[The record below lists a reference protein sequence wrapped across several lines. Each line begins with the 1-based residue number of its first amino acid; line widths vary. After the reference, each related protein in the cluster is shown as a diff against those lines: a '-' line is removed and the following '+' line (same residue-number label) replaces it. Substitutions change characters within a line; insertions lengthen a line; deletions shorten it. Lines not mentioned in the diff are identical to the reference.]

1 MTRSQAGTAVL
12 EGRGERPAWS
22 SFPASRHLEVASWGT
37 QTRENRNEASERNA
51 GKPLP
56 SVGGGGKT
64 TGDTV
69 VGDCFFVLT
78 GCCGPRH
85 TDHSRRPESESQENK
100 HWEVGGGMNFNLM
113 G

>member
-12 EGRGERPAWS
+12 EGRGETPAWS

-56 SVGGGGKT
+56 SVGGGARPLETQWLVTVFLCSLAVVALDTLTTAGGLKVKAKKT
-64 TGDTV
+64 STG
-69 VGDCFFVLT
+69 
-78 GCCGPRH
+78 R
-85 TDHSRRPESESQENK
+85 
-100 HWEVGGGMNFNLM
+100 WEGA
-113 G
+113 